1 MSTYTSPELK
11 LRTLASRDATMQAD
25 FGSDPS
31 TFRWYDET
39 LLQNQ
44 IGKLLVTGACAR
56 LVRISTIRQGNQGGI
71 GNLTW
76 PLIQIDVLDRVS
88 ETARVVAN
96 DVIEFMQGVDLS
108 TNSQFG
114 SPVTGPRAN
123 PSVLLNQRQG
133 VLNNPQSPGG
143 PVYFQSMDFRIAN
156 AENLSIS

>member
-1 MSTYTSPELK
+1 MSYSSAELK
-11 LRTLASRDATMQAD
+11 IRTLASGDAIMQAD

-44 IGKLLVTGACAR
+44 IGKLLTNGACAR
-56 LVRISTIRQGNQGGI
+56 VVRISTIRQGNQGGI

-88 ETARVVAN
+88 EQARKVSE
-96 DVIEFMQGVDLS
+96 DVIAFMHGVDLT

-123 PSVLLNQRQG
+123 PTVLLNQRQSVIQG
-133 VLNNPQSPGG
+133 PQSPGG
-143 PVYFQSMDFRIAN
+143 PVFIQSMDFRIAN